1 MIQRYLHSRILEY
14 QKIFPV
20 VAILGPRQCG
30 KSTLAKMIIS
40 KDKTFTYLDLEKD
53 SDLNKL
59 NDPEIFFRNNQGKNI
74 CIDEIQYKPNLF
86 QSLRAIIDEDRR
98 NGQFL
103 ILGSASRELIRQS
116 SETLAGRIGY
126 IELSPFISSELEKT
140 KGFNLYSHWLRGGY
154 PDSFLQNS
162 DNKSVIWRENFIRT
176 FVERDVP
183 LLGFNIPS
191 LTSRRLLT
199 MCSHNQGQ
207 LLNRSKLGES
217 LGASY
222 HTIQNYLDLFEQLF
236 VVRSLQPYFPNLKKR
251 MVKSPKIYIRD
262 SGLVHSFL
270 GIEDI
275 NDLLG
280 HPVFGSSWEGYCI
293 ENILARYY
301 NWQPYFYRTS
311 SGNEIDLILE
321 KGSKKIAME
330 FKASASPKLSK
341 GLYQALDDIKIDK
354 LWVIAQTDDSYAL
367 NNQVNIS
374 TLNNFLN
381 LEDR

>member
-1 MIQRYLHSRILEY
+1 
-14 QKIFPV
+14 
-20 VAILGPRQCG
+20 
-30 KSTLAKMIIS
+30 MIIS